1 MVYGWGSICATKK
14 KWAKKRGEGL
24 GGLYDMER
32 DWDWELGTEI
42 GTGNHGLGTLLDLGT
57 PAVSHR

>member
-1 MVYGWGSICATKK
+1 LCHKK